1 MTLSQSSFLAARISS
16 ILPVGEATRHEPP
29 SPTPSSLRRR
39 LGVRLRVPAQ
49 TGSRRCPCAPACQR
63 PAAAPGV
70 PQCAA
75 CRAPCSASK
84 APRSGGWQWHVQPRQ
99 PSPAQQVRLGLDGL
113 RCPISPPATNG
124 GRRTHV
130 GARVRC
136 PTRRRR
142 RRRRRRAEGLQGP
155 PIGRRESSFKTAS
168 AVGQHAPE
176 KERSASSSL
185 VESASTSA
193 TFSRRHRLPMY
204 DCSLYCRACLS
215 CWMKVGRLITPAVLM
230 CWVLH

>member
-1 MTLSQSSFLAARISS
+1 M
-16 ILPVGEATRHEPP
+16 
-29 SPTPSSLRRR
+29 RR
-39 LGVRLRVPAQ
+39 LPGAMLSKQSPPKRRLAVARA
-49 TGSRRCPCAPACQR
+49 APAAL
-63 PAAAPGV
+63 P
-70 PQCAA
+70 
-75 CRAPCSASK
+75 STASK
-84 APRSGGWQWHVQPRQ
+84 ARARRTSMPHF
-99 PSPAQQVRLGLDGL
+99 
-113 RCPISPPATNG
+113 PPATNG

-142 RRRRRRAEGLQGP
+142 RRRRRRAEGLRGP

-176 KERSASSSL
+176 NERSASSSL